1 MCTLLDLNVK
11 ADVYS
16 EALSGAILCGIKL
29 APEISEVGE
38 MEAVVI
44 GAAFLGSF
52 ATAFVVQKAVL
63 GAMFRAMHQSK
74 QVRP

>member
-1 MCTLLDLNVK
+1 MLKEFRAFISRGNVIDL
-11 ADVYS
+11 A
-16 EALSGAILCGIKL
+16 
-29 APEISEVGE
+29 VG
-38 MEAVVI
+38 VVI

-63 GAMFRAMHQSK
+63 GAMFRAMQQSK